1 MPRERGE
8 EKIVE
13 ERSEEQEKGTDCGR
27 NRQRDQPPSPFKVTA
42 TFQPSSLHSETGIG
56 LGVP

>member
-1 MPRERGE
+1 MPRKRGE
-8 EKIVE
+8 EKNVE
-13 ERSEEQEKGTDCGR
+13 ERSEEQKGTDGGR

-56 LGVP
+56 LGIP